1 MVTGATVETAVRRT
15 TTAIALFKKHA
26 APSAATLSLA
36 QLQALM
42 VELAATRESRM
53 QDVPG
58 YLAEH
63 PPKALPVGFDE
74 LVRVYNSYVDWII
87 VKETAA
93 LPAAPAPA
101 KPAPATSDASN
112 PSAALAAIGEGD
124 ADALEELLGAG
135 LSANVTLDGG
145 SSLLLAATEAGST
158 DCVEVLIKAGAAVG
172 FARAAD
178 GCTALHAAAMASQ
191 MEVVE
196 LLLGHGA
203 NVHAKSSAGKTA
215 AELATHADIT
225 SLLGEASESMP
236 ADMPSTDGADAKLLG
251 ADAAQ
256 SLKFRVNSGGHR
268 RGSVS
273 AERVDPLSAGG
284 KKKVVDKSDADK
296 ARIET
301 SLMKSFLFKH
311 ADAGQRADLVNAM
324 YEVRKPKG
332 ADVIKQGDREANEF
346 FLIDSGECDIYKR
359 FGDDPVEKKLV
370 TFGVGAAFGEL
381 ALMYNTP
388 RAASVRVASDEVVL
402 WAMDRDSFKTIVLFN
417 TMEKR
422 CARARSRGRPARTAA
437 SAAASAHSQQHD
449 SRRADRQTTALRAHE
464 PASGRLRAYVHAR
477 ATRTSLLDD

>member
-332 ADVIKQGDREANEF
+332 ADVIKQGDRERVLPHRLGRVRHLQEVWRRPGREEARDLRRRRRVRRARAHVQHAARGERARGERRGCA
-346 FLIDSGECDIYKR
+346 LGDGPRLVQDDRPLQHDGEAVRARALARPPRQDGSQRSSQRTQPAARQQARRQTDDSAARTRASKR
-359 FGDDPVEKKLV
+359 Q
-370 TFGVGAAFGEL
+370 A
-381 ALMYNTP
+381 P
-388 RAASVRVASDEVVL
+388 RIR
-402 WAMDRDSFKTIVLFN
+402 
-417 TMEKR
+417 
-422 CARARSRGRPARTAA
+422 ARARNAHIAA
-437 SAAASAHSQQHD
+437 
-449 SRRADRQTTALRAHE
+449 
-464 PASGRLRAYVHAR
+464 
-477 ATRTSLLDD
+477 